1 MWPINLQEC
10 EGPTN
15 MGDWGAGFLYA
26 FTLRGATHA
35 HRAHVHHR
43 PILVVVD

>member
-15 MGDWGAGFLYA
+15 MGDWGPGFPLCWEEPLMLTELTSTTDQ
-26 FTLRGATHA
+26 F
-35 HRAHVHHR
+35 
-43 PILVVVD
+43 